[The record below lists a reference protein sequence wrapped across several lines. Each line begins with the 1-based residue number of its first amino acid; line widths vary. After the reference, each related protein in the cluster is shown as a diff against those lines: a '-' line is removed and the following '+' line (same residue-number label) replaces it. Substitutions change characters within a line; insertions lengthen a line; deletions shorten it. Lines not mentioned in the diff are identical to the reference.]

1 MGYFSCMPSKAAA
14 RKDEVLAAS
23 PVSRRSPQKKRAT
36 SQSQRTLLVD
46 IPDGHV
52 SRKDFTGRPSPDQRR
67 LAHGPSPVARSQ
79 SRAIAGP
86 ISLNTGFNPY
96 ATETSRRFTD
106 EDLRARKQERIR
118 AREAAKVSKRNQPE
132 QARPATPEPEPETS
146 PVPGLNMSFTT
157 SLSDHDKGF

>member
-67 LAHGPSPVARSQ
+67 LAHGPSEVVRSQ
-79 SRAIAGP
+79 YRAIAGP
-86 ISLNTGFNPY
+86 SSLN
-96 ATETSRRFTD
+96 
-106 EDLRARKQERIR
+106 I
-118 AREAAKVSKRNQPE
+118 
-132 QARPATPEPEPETS
+132 
-146 PVPGLNMSFTT
+146 
-157 SLSDHDKGF
+157 